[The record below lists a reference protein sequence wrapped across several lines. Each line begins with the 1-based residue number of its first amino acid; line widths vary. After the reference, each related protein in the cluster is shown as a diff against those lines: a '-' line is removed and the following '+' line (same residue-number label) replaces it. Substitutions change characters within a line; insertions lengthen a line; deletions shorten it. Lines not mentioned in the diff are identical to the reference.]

1 MTNYRHEAEEARR
14 ERMDKNKINF
24 DAYHLRQDWSEKLSG
39 QSTEFLP
46 KAALAVEQNAVMVQ
60 QGLMDIGEWFK
71 VEPQFGIKE
80 DLMKIKPSTIYKLLE
95 NQLGKAGFMRKIN
108 DATKLGFLGSL
119 IIAKVGGCYK
129 NKPKFMTKMRV
140 DKGTYKKQLLK
151 MIDKQ
156 WELDITLVRHEDYY
170 PDPTGRG
177 LYEMQDIYMDYHEV
191 LRLATGADAIYDLS
205 EVKKL
210 SGSSPTDG
218 GIDQAWNKARET
230 GQNIAHAGYRKQIK
244 LTEIWGNLLNEQGE
258 LIHENIVCTVAN
270 DRFVIQKPTPNP
282 YWHQESPFI
291 VAPLISVPHSVW
303 SKAIM
308 DAPTSLNLAINEL
321 FNLSLDGGM
330 MAVHGIKQI
339 RPDWLA
345 DDSQV
350 SDGIQ
355 AGSTLKANS
364 SCPPGMKV
372 LERIDTAQVPT
383 DALNMLQMTNQ
394 EFYSA
399 AITNEMRSGGA
410 DFKSV
415 RATAVM
421 ESSRAI
427 DTMFSGMAKQLEGD
441 TTSGF
446 ITPLLGKAWKVIAQH
461 LSELDQ
467 AELKALVGDKVTNEL
482 VSMGSEEVFADTVQ
496 SCAFRTF
503 GVSATLNK
511 QQDFT
516 KMTAL
521 LQTIAS
527 SEAMMEAFI
536 KKYDFTKFLD
546 EIMRSLDIPTYKIEA
561 EAIEGGD
568 LSEAEESQGLAQ
580 GEVADAQSQIPQ
592 AGAESNQGDLNPLS
606 QIQQAAPQ
614 PAAL

>member
-1 MTNYRHEAEEARR
+1 
-14 ERMDKNKINF
+14 
-24 DAYHLRQDWSEKLSG
+24 
-39 QSTEFLP
+39 
-46 KAALAVEQNAVMVQ
+46 
-60 QGLMDIGEWFK
+60 
-71 VEPQFGIKE
+71 
-80 DLMKIKPSTIYKLLE
+80 
-95 NQLGKAGFMRKIN
+95 
-108 DATKLGFLGSL
+108 
-119 IIAKVGGCYK
+119 
-129 NKPKFMTKMRV
+129 
-140 DKGTYKKQLLK
+140 
-151 MIDKQ
+151 
-156 WELDITLVRHEDYY
+156 
-170 PDPTGRG
+170 
-177 LYEMQDIYMDYHEV
+177 
-191 LRLATGADAIYDLS
+191 
-205 EVKKL
+205 
-210 SGSSPTDG
+210 
-218 GIDQAWNKARET
+218 
-230 GQNIAHAGYRKQIK
+230 
-244 LTEIWGNLLNEQGE
+244 
-258 LIHENIVCTVAN
+258 
-270 DRFVIQKPTPNP
+270 
-282 YWHQESPFI
+282 
-291 VAPLISVPHSVW
+291 
-303 SKAIM
+303 M

-330 MAVHGIKQI
+330 MSVHGIKQI

-355 AGSTLKANS
+355 AGTTLKVNS

-427 DTMFSGMAKQLEGD
+427 DTMFSGMSKQLEGD
-441 TTSGF
+441 SDSGF

-461 LSELDQ
+461 LFEMDK
-467 AELKALVGDKVTNEL
+467 AELAALLGEKQTNEL
-482 VSMGSEEVFADTVQ
+482 LGMGAEEVFADTVQ

-503 GVSATLNK
+503 GISATLNK
-511 QQDFT
+511 QKDFT

-527 SEAMMEAFI
+527 SEPMMEAFI
-536 KKYDFTKFLD
+536 KKYDFTKFLA
-546 EIMRSLDIPTYKIEA
+546 EIMRSLDIPVYKIEA
-561 EAIEGGD
+561 DEIDGGD
-568 LSEAEESQGLAQ
+568 LAQTEQQAGLAQ
-580 GEVADAQSQIPQ
+580 GEAADMQSQIPQ
-592 AGAESNQGDLNPLS
+592 AGAEGNQGDLNPLS